1 MKSIQVKLLA
11 GLCLGAAVLVAA
23 PAQDEAALK
32 RQIGYA
38 DYYVRE
44 FEKEV
49 ALQRGGE
56 KMVWRNQ
63 RTALEKVRDL
73 KVQYPDDPRVE
84 ALFQRVKS
92 ALKRSKG
99 DFVDVQAE
107 WTQYLHNEENLRQLI
122 SKLGEEEWARIIASH
137 QEGMIEKAFPAPD
150 SAEVSV
156 EDIKGKYVLLE
167 EVEYPAKQFYG
178 ASGEFI
184 WCGKPSSG
192 FWFVDLAGRDWLGP
206 YEAAKRY
213 RRTVDSSMQDVKKWT
228 VLAEVSGITAENV
241 VGGEEGPGSFYF
253 GWIVKPVAI
262 KIPGHLVAVRDKE
275 AESSGRFIGEEKVEA
290 IKQGW
295 YTVKE
300 VPKDVTPDR
309 LMEIFMIA
317 IKEKNHKLYL
327 QCIDPEYSGGMYGED
342 EVKRYFW
349 DLHQER
355 FHGEYVHATFSKPK
369 ITVQKGFDR
378 KDELQNFFLDDDDR
392 KTLEKIGGEKVEEA
406 VVESIAYDK
415 NGKQLGSPHP
425 HRLRRKGGGRWY
437 VLDYQQRF

>member
-1 MKSIQVKLLA
+1 MKRIQVKLFV
-11 GLCLGAAVLVAA
+11 GLCLGAAALAAA

-99 DFVDVQAE
+99 DFVDIQAE

-137 QEGMIEKAFPAPD
+137 REGMIEKAFPTPD

-156 EDIKGKYVLLE
+156 EELKGKYVLLE
-167 EVEYPAKQFYG
+167 DVEYPAKQFYG

-228 VLAEVSGITAENV
+228 VLAEISGITAENV
-241 VGGEEGPGSFYF
+241 IGGEEGPGSF
-253 GWIVKPVAI
+253 A
-262 KIPGHLVAVRDKE
+262 HL
-275 AESSGRFIGEEKVEA
+275 
-290 IKQGW
+290 
-295 YTVKE
+295 
-300 VPKDVTPDR
+300 R
-309 LMEIFMIA
+309 L
-317 IKEKNHKLYL
+317 
-327 QCIDPEYSGGMYGED
+327 CP
-342 EVKRYFW
+342 
-349 DLHQER
+349 
-355 FHGEYVHATFSKPK
+355 P
-369 ITVQKGFDR
+369 
-378 KDELQNFFLDDDDR
+378 
-392 KTLEKIGGEKVEEA
+392 EA
-406 VVESIAYDK
+406 VQAVV
-415 NGKQLGSPHP
+415 
-425 HRLRRKGGGRWY
+425 RGRAGAREGART
-437 VLDYQQRF
+437 LAFCRGP